1 MLQMILFSYFWLAS
15 VHMMS
20 LDIQTQRQAVN
31 LTFAD
36 NYLPIKSAKN
46 SFLDVQVIL
55 DPNLLVVSF
64 PLMFVNI

>member
-20 LDIQTQRQAVN
+20 LDIQTQMQAVN
-31 LTFAD
+31 LTFTD

-64 PLMFVNI
+64 PLMFINI

>member
-1 MLQMILFSYFWLAS
+1 MILFPYFWLAS
-15 VHMMS
+15 MHMMS
-20 LDIQTQRQAVN
+20 LDIQTQMQAVN
-31 LTFAD
+31 LTLTD